1 MHALADIQIPRLPK
15 VGYVLKK
22 YPRLSETFILDE
34 VLGVEAAGAEVS
46 IFSLRLPDDGRFHAD
61 LAAVRAEVSY
71 LPGFGATTVLDAFDA
86 LAGLGPHADEVLPDL
101 VAFARRL
108 GPAGPG
114 VLVQGVHLAHQ
125 AVAAGVEHLH
135 AHFMTV
141 AAHTAYIAHM
151 LTGLPF
157 TVTAHAKDIYR
168 RTVDADLFHTVASA
182 AAAVIT
188 VCDANKAHL
197 ERHLADGAGAV
208 RRIYNGIDV
217 GAAPPPA
224 LREPGLV
231 LAAGRLVEKKGLT
244 VLLDAARL
252 LADGGTPFRLVVVGD
267 GEERANLEAQSARLG
282 LVDRVTFVGAAPR
295 HEVQALMGRAEVLAA
310 PCLVGDDGNRD
321 ALPTVL
327 LEALADA
334 LPAVTTPVTGI
345 PEIIE
350 DGVEGL
356 IVPEG
361 DPVALAAALRRALS
375 DKELLA
381 EMSAAGPRKAAM
393 RFDRGRTIRQLLA
406 VFCGADPLL
415 ARSA

>member
-1 MHALADIQIPRLPK
+1 MRASADIQGVRLPK

-34 VLGVEAAGAEVS
+34 VLGVEGAGAEVA

-61 LAAVRAEVSY
+61 LAAVRAEVAY
-71 LPGFGATTVLDAFDA
+71 LPGFGAATVLDGLDA
-86 LAGLGPHADEVLPDL
+86 LAGLGPEAVAVLPEV

-114 VLVQGVHLAHQ
+114 VLLQGIHLARQ
-125 AVAAGVEHLH
+125 ANATGVEHLH

-141 AAHTAYIAHM
+141 AAHTAYVAHL
-151 LTGLPF
+151 LTRIPF

-168 RTVDADLFHTVASA
+168 HTVDADLFHAVASA
-182 AAAVIT
+182 AEAVIT
-188 VCDANKAHL
+188 VCDANKAHV
-197 ERHLADGAGAV
+197 ERHLVDGTVGI
-208 RRIYNGIDV
+208 RRVYNGIDLD
-217 GAAPPPA
+217 AAPPMA
-224 LREPGLV
+224 MREPGLV
-231 LAAGRLVEKKGLT
+231 LAVGRLVEKKGLA
-244 VLLDAARL
+244 VLLEAARL

-267 GEERANLEAQSARLG
+267 GEERTSLEAQSERLRLG
-282 LVDRVTFVGAAPR
+282 ERVTFLGAAPR
-295 HEVQALMGRAEVLAA
+295 HEVQVLMGRAEVLAA

-327 LEALADA
+327 LEALAA
-334 LPAVTTPVTGI
+334 GLPAVTTPVTGI

-350 DGVEGL
+350 HGVEGL
-356 IVPEG
+356 IVPQG
-361 DPVALAAALRRALS
+361 DPVALAAALHRALS

-381 EMSAAGPRKAAM
+381 QMSAAGPRKAAT
-393 RFDRGRTIRQLLA
+393 RFDRRRTILQLLD
-406 VFCGADPLL
+406 VFCGGDPSL